1 MARLSHGVTGKMGTW
16 QPLGQRAPLTDMQ
29 ANLITFTT
37 QAFFFLVFKEKHK
50 RWVRPLSWANEPVQ
64 PQRVPHAK
72 GSHTWFVLC
81 FRLKSLNNFWM
92 RFPTFSFCTSPTD
105 KHYAGSFILSD
116 SPELCPLSFPI
127 HDYHGWPVGA
137 GWPWRVAMGDWVAR
151 GHLAPDAPTTA
162 PLISVKHSVI
172 SSPLFSDLAGG
183 KTQLPSSSF

>member
-81 FRLKSLNNFWM
+81 FHLKSLNNFWM
-92 RFPTFSFCTSPTD
+92 RFPTFSFCTGFWEWCNQPCRQALCG
-105 KHYAGSFILSD
+105 KLHSFWLSWAL
-116 SPELCPLSFPI
+116 P
-127 HDYHGWPVGA
+127 
-137 GWPWRVAMGDWVAR
+137 
-151 GHLAPDAPTTA
+151 
-162 PLISVKHSVI
+162 SVI
-172 SSPLFSDLAGG
+172 PNIRLPWLASCRRVTLKSSYGRLGRKRTPGSRCANHSPSYIS
-183 KTQLPSSSF
+183 KT